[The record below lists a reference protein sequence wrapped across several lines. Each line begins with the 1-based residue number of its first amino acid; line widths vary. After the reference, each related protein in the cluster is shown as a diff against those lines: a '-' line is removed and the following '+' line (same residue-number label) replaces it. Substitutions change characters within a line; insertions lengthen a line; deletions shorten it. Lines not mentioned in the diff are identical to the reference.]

1 MSRAIIMTV
10 EDRDFLRFLGAT
22 RHLSKLEQGMRFVFP
37 QISQLPS
44 LNECSIPSLK
54 VIEVPRMSLPEPKD
68 ELLTI
73 IKVEEIQQSLP
84 QSINLLPVPF
94 NDREHISKAKT
105 QDNLLDGTTDM
116 KALPSAGSV
125 DGFSFDELFWKRIKE
140 KVKLSR

>member
-1 MSRAIIMTV
+1 MSRAIVMTV

-22 RHLSKLEQGMRFVFP
+22 RHLNKMEQGLQFVFS

-44 LNECSIPSLK
+44 LTEGSIPSLE
-54 VIEVPRMSLPEPKD
+54 VIEVPQMSLPEPKD

-84 QSINLLPVPF
+84 QSINLLPVPL
-94 NDREHISKAKT
+94 NEREHISIAEAHK
-105 QDNLLDGTTDM
+105 DLPDGTADM
-116 KALPSAGSV
+116 KALPPAGSV
-125 DGFSFDELFWKRIKE
+125 DGFSFDELFGKRIKE